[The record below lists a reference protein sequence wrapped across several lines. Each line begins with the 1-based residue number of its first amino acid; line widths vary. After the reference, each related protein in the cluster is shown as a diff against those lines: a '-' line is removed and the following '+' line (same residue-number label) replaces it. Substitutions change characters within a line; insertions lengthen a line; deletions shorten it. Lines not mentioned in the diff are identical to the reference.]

1 MLDKI
6 EVLALTVD
14 ELRVSVLNGAGV
26 LWMVLDYLYG
36 KDEGFDLNVS

>member
-1 MLDKI
+1 MLVKI

-14 ELRVSVLNGAGV
+14 ELRVSVLNGVDV
-26 LWMVLDYLYG
+26 LWMVLHYLYD

>member
-1 MLDKI
+1 MLVKI

-14 ELRVSVLNGAGV
+14 ELRVSVLNGVDV